1 MAAGAP
7 GTPRPGPARSRKAPE
22 APAGPLRRPQGPDR
36 TRDRGDLVTVPPQAR
51 ALLPFVLPALLVGVG
66 SSLILLL
73 LSLVAERLQDLLW
86 DALPDAV
93 GVSGTSAG
101 WIIGMLTVVGFVV
114 GLIVWKVPG
123 HAGPDPATLGLVD
136 PPLPL
141 RMLPGIALAV
151 IVGLAG
157 GVSLGPENPIT
168 AINIA
173 LAYTLGM
180 KAMPRTPAAD
190 WIALAAAGTIG
201 ALFGT
206 PVAAALILSE
216 TVTGPPDPRPLWDR
230 LFAPL
235 VAAGAGALTTVLI
248 AHPTFQ
254 IDVPAYGGPH
264 WGDVLS
270 AMVVS
275 SAAAV
280 VGLGAVYAFPH
291 LHRVFHQLGHPVLM
305 LTVGGLVLGA
315 LGALGGHL
323 TLFKGLDEMKELT
336 AHASD
341 HDAGN
346 LLLLAVVKLLALC
359 VAATCGFRGGRIFP
373 AVFVGVALGMFAHA
387 LVDAVP
393 PALAIACA
401 ILGVLLATTRQGW
414 LSLFT
419 AAVVVPDLDLLPVL
433 CVAALSAWL
442 LVTGRPDMLIEEQPR
457 KVDTSAPA
465 SPSNGTA
472 P

>member
-1 MAAGAP
+1 M
-7 GTPRPGPARSRKAPE
+7 T
-22 APAGPLRRPQGPDR
+22 
-36 TRDRGDLVTVPPQAR
+36 PQAR
-51 ALLPFVLPALLVGVG
+51 ALLPLVLPALLIGVG

-86 DALPDAV
+86 DTLPDAV

-101 WIIGMLTVVGFVV
+101 WIIGVLTAAGLVV
-114 GLIVWKVPG
+114 GLVVWKVPG

-136 PPLPL
+136 PPLPV
-141 RMLPGIALAV
+141 RVLPGIALAV
-151 IVGLAG
+151 VVGLAG

-173 LAYTLGM
+173 LAYTLGA

-190 WIALAAAGTIG
+190 WVALAAAGTIG

-216 TVTGPPDPRPLWDR
+216 TATGPGPDPRPLWDR

-254 IDVPAYGGPH
+254 IDVEAYAGPR
-264 WGDVLS
+264 WGDILS
-270 AMVVS
+270 AMVIS
-275 SAAAV
+275 TAAAAI
-280 VGLGAVYAFPH
+280 GLCAVYAFPY
-291 LHRVFHQLGHPVLM
+291 LHRVFRQLGHPVLM
-305 LTVGGLVLGA
+305 LTVGGLVLGV

-336 AHASD
+336 AHASE

-346 LLLLAVVKLLALC
+346 LLLLALVKLLALC

-373 AVFVGVALGMFAHA
+373 AVFVGVALGMLAHA
-387 LVDAVP
+387 LVESVP
-393 PALAIACA
+393 PALAITCA
-401 ILGVLLATTRQGW
+401 ILGLLLATTRQGW

-419 AAVVVPDLDLLPVL
+419 AAVVVMDLELLPVL
-433 CVAALSAWL
+433 CVAALPAWL
-442 LVTGRPDMLIEEQPR
+442 LVTGRPDMLIEEDSSDAVKARHSQ
-457 KVDTSAPA
+457 
-465 SPSNGTA
+465 
-472 P
+472 

>member
-1 MAAGAP
+1 
-7 GTPRPGPARSRKAPE
+7 
-22 APAGPLRRPQGPDR
+22 
-36 TRDRGDLVTVPPQAR
+36 
-51 ALLPFVLPALLVGVG
+51 
-66 SSLILLL
+66 
-73 LSLVAERLQDLLW
+73 
-86 DALPDAV
+86 
-93 GVSGTSAG
+93 
-101 WIIGMLTVVGFVV
+101 
-114 GLIVWKVPG
+114 VPG

-136 PPLPL
+136 PPLPV
-141 RMLPGIALAV
+141 RVLPGIALAV

-173 LAYTLGM
+173 LAYALGVQV
-180 KAMPRTPAAD
+180 MPRTPAAD
-190 WIALAAAGTIG
+190 WVALAAAGTIG

-216 TVTGPPDPRPLWDR
+216 TVTSPGPDPRPLWDR

-254 IDVPAYGGPH
+254 IDIPAYSGPH
-264 WGDVLS
+264 WGDILS
-270 AMVVS
+270 AMVIS
-275 SAAAV
+275 TGAAAV
-280 VGLGAVYAFPH
+280 GLCAVYAFPH
-291 LHRVFHQLGHPVLM
+291 LHRVFRQLGHPVLM
-305 LTVGGLVLGA
+305 LTVSGLVLGA

-323 TLFKGLDEMKELT
+323 TLFKGLEEMKELT
-336 AHASD
+336 AEAAD

-346 LLLLAVVKLLALC
+346 LLLLALVKLLALC

-387 LVDAVP
+387 LVDGVP
-393 PALAIACA
+393 PALAITCA

-419 AAVVVPDLDLLPVL
+419 AAVVVMDLSVLPVL
-433 CVAALSAWL
+433 CVAALPAWL
-442 LVTGRPDMLIEEQPR
+442 LVTGRPEMLIE
-457 KVDTSAPA
+457 KGHSK
-465 SPSNGTA
+465 TA
-472 P
+472 G

>member
-1 MAAGAP
+1 MTDTSTSG
-7 GTPRPGPARSRKAPE
+7 RGPS
-22 APAGPLRRPQGPDR
+22 LW
-36 TRDRGDLVTVPPQAR
+36 TPQAR
-51 ALLPFVLPALLVGVG
+51 ALLPLVLPALLIGVG

-73 LSLVAERLQDLLW
+73 LSFVAERLQDLLW

-93 GVSGTSAG
+93 GVSGTSVG
-101 WIIGMLTVVGFVV
+101 WIIGVLTAAGFVV

-136 PPLPL
+136 PPLPV
-141 RMLPGIALAV
+141 RVLPGVALAV
-151 IVGLAG
+151 VVGLAG

-180 KAMPRTPAAD
+180 KAMPRTPATD
-190 WIALAAAGTIG
+190 WVMLAAAGTIG

-206 PVAAALILSE
+206 PVAAALVLSE
-216 TVTGPPDPRPLWDR
+216 IVIGPDPRPLWDR

-254 IDVPAYGGPH
+254 IDVEAYDGPH
-264 WGDVLS
+264 WGDILS

-275 SAAAV
+275 TAAAAI
-280 VGLGAVYAFPH
+280 GLCAVYAFPY
-291 LHRVFHQLGHPVLM
+291 LHRAFRQLGHPVLM
-305 LTVGGLVLGA
+305 LTVGGLVLGV

-323 TLFKGLDEMKELT
+323 TLFKGLDEIKELT
-336 AHASD
+336 AEASD

-346 LLLLAVVKLLALC
+346 LLLLALVKLLALC

-373 AVFVGVALGMFAHA
+373 AVFVGVALGMLAHA

-393 PALAIACA
+393 PALGITCA
-401 ILGVLLATTRQGW
+401 ILGLLLATTRQGW

-419 AAVVVPDLDLLPVL
+419 AAVVVMDLALLPVL
-433 CVAALSAWL
+433 CVAALPAWL
-442 LVTGRPDMLIEEQPR
+442 LVTGRPEMLVEESASGDAS
-457 KVDTSAPA
+457 DTVQARHSQ
-465 SPSNGTA
+465 
-472 P
+472 

>member
-1 MAAGAP
+1 M
-7 GTPRPGPARSRKAPE
+7 T
-22 APAGPLRRPQGPDR
+22 
-36 TRDRGDLVTVPPQAR
+36 PQAR
-51 ALLPFVLPALLVGVG
+51 ALLPLVVPALLVGVG
-66 SSLILLL
+66 SSLLLLL

-86 DALPDAV
+86 DTLPDAA
-93 GVSGTSAG
+93 GVSGTSVG
-101 WIIGMLTVVGFVV
+101 WIFGVLTAAGFVV

-123 HAGPDPATLGLVD
+123 HAGPDPAALGLVD
-136 PPLPL
+136 PPLPV
-141 RMLPGIALAV
+141 RVLPGIALAV

-173 LAYTLGM
+173 LAYALGM
-180 KAMPRTPAAD
+180 KAMPRTPASD
-190 WIALAAAGTIG
+190 WVALAAAGTIG

-206 PVAAALILSE
+206 PVAAALVLSE
-216 TVTGPPDPRPLWDR
+216 TVTAQGGDPRPLWDR

-248 AHPTFQ
+248 AHPSFQ
-254 IDVPAYGGPH
+254 IDVEAYGGPR
-264 WGDVLS
+264 WIDALS
-270 AMVVS
+270 AMVIS
-275 SAAAV
+275 TGAAAI
-280 VGLGAVYAFPH
+280 GLCAVYAFPY
-291 LHRVFHQLGHPVLM
+291 LHRAFRQLGHPVLM
-305 LTVGGLVLGA
+305 LTMGGLVLGA
-315 LGALGGHL
+315 LGALGGPL

-336 AHASD
+336 THASD

-393 PALAIACA
+393 PSLAITCA
-401 ILGVLLATTRQGW
+401 ILGILLATTRQGW

-419 AAVVVPDLDLLPVL
+419 AAVVVMDLELLPVL
-433 CVAALSAWL
+433 CLAALPAWL
-442 LVTGRPDMLIEEQPR
+442 LVTGRPDMLIKEEEEVHP
-457 KVDTSAPA
+457 TA
-465 SPSNGTA
+465 S
-472 P
+472 